1 MAGAVIEN
9 VSSKK
14 LYVGAGFILLT
25 IFGGFL
31 VGGLYI
37 DSKPNHASENIA
49 TECKEA
55 NLRTYMPWH
64 PKGAQPLPDQQDSQ
78 CVDIVP
84 GKKDKISNSPNETQ
98 NKKNNILIV

>member
-14 LYVGAGFILLT
+14 LYVGAGFISLT

-31 VGGLYI
+31 IGGLYI

-84 GKKDKISNSPNETQ
+84 GKKIKF
-98 NKKNNILIV
+98 LIRQFFSVDCKLTPF

>member
-84 GKKDKISNSPNETQ
+84 GKKR
-98 NKKNNILIV
+98 